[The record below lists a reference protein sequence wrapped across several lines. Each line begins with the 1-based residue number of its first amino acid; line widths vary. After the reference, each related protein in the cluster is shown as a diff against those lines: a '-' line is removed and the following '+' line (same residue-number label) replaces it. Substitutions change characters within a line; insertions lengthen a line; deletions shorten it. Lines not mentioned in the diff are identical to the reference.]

1 MKDPILQRWWQRFE
15 VPDVVSRI
23 KPSGDEMANTKMAD
37 WRMEP
42 ETRHTLVSFPTQR
55 LSSVA
60 SSDKFLI
67 VEHAKTLV
75 LGTHVRRMLTAVVKS
90 VIVSSGRRSHRRRLT
105 ASIDTIALLHAPH
118 VLPLWQ
124 AYLHLRILL
133 RVNEQVFLA
142 TDTPTRAVMLQCFSE
157 TTACS
162 AKTCSAE

>member
-75 LGTHVRRMLTAVVKS
+75 LGTHVRRMLTAVVKL
-90 VIVSSGRRSHRRRLT
+90 VIVSSGRRSLREGLT

-142 TDTPTRAVMLQCFSE
+142 TNAPTRAAMLQCFPKA
-157 TTACS
+157 TAYS

>member
-1 MKDPILQRWWQRFE
+1 
-15 VPDVVSRI
+15 
-23 KPSGDEMANTKMAD
+23 
-37 WRMEP
+37 MEP
-42 ETRHTLVSFPTQR
+42 EARRTLVSFPTQW

-60 SSDKFLI
+60 SSDEFLI
-67 VEHAKTLV
+67 PEHAKTLV
-75 LGTHVRRMLTAVVKS
+75 LATHVRRMLTAVVKS
-90 VIVSSGRRSHRRRLT
+90 VIVSSGRRSHRRGLT

-118 VLPLWQ
+118 ILPLWQ

-142 TDTPTRAVMLQCFSE
+142 TDTPTRAVMLQCFPE